1 MSFYDEHHRALQDH
15 FDSRALA
22 DTLQAITV
30 QPELD
35 DDTADFL
42 AGREFFFL
50 TTVRADGFPT
60 VSHKGGPAGFAKGTA
75 KVSLADDGG
84 ATILSYEVNV
94 EVGGK
99 LAQVGGRLIEG
110 TSKKL
115 AGEFFDTFSSLVGST
130 KVAAEEPAA
139 ALADPPLLW
148 AQAAI
153 VAAIF
158 VSGFAL

>member
-1 MSFYDEHHRALQDH
+1 MSD
-15 FDSRALA
+15 
-22 DTLQAITV
+22 INP
-30 QPELD
+30 PESY
-35 DDTADFL
+35 TIS
-42 AGREFFFL
+42 GE
-50 TTVRADGFPT
+50 G
-60 VSHKGGPAGFAKGTA
+60 KGGAAGFAKGTA

-115 AGEFFDTFSSLVGST
+115 AGEFFDTFSSLVGSPEA
-130 KVAAEEPAA
+130 AAEEPAA
-139 ALADPPLLW
+139 APADPPLLW

-153 VAAIF
+153 VAAILLL
-158 VSGFAL
+158 GFAL